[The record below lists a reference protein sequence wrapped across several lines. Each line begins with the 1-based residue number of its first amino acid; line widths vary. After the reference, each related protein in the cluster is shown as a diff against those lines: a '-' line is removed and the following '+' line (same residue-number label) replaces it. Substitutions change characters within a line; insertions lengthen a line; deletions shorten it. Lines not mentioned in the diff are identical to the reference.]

1 MKERL
6 QLEMRDMKAKLEAT
20 DSDSRQ
26 HLEQQVTR
34 LSSRMADYQ
43 SDSSTAAASLTL
55 RIQALE
61 DQNNKVKVLIGSTYL
76 YLKQPK
82 LNECSLEL
90 CLVFMH
96 SLFSCSWPRSCH
108 PSRWCLLQ
116 PPALILP
123 THLYTITSHLSSNMP
138 WRSGSLTASR

>member
-1 MKERL
+1 
-6 QLEMRDMKAKLEAT
+6 MKAKLEAT

-90 CLVFMH
+90 CLGLCIVF
-96 SLFSCSWPRSCH
+96 SLAVGPGVVIH
-108 PSRWCLLQ
+108 PGDASSS
-116 PPALILP
+116 PLP
-123 THLYTITSHLSSNMP
+123 
-138 WRSGSLTASR
+138 